1 MNWMKSPA
9 MNRSTQLYE
18 ALIGHARQR
27 HDAVFIA
34 CTDTAAKL
42 GRLGLVL
49 NTSVPTGLFTL
60 EFPNSSLFQFLRCHQ
75 AFIIIVVVVVTLS
88 DLV

>member
-1 MNWMKSPA
+1 MKSPA

-60 EFPNSSLFQFLRCHQ
+60 EFPFNKLQFISVLALSSSLYHRRRD
-75 AFIIIVVVVVTLS
+75 T
-88 DLV
+88 